1 MFQDTPRELK
11 KCERVSDGLT
21 DRGYNK
27 QFFIGIQTYVLIR
40 IEFKIALKF
49 FRFLTLYVF
58 ICLISLKLLLILIVV
73 NTPLTALKTHYIRQS
88 SWSLISSQVP
98 IPDNSIKLKCSSTV
112 LIVWWQDNHK
122 PNQLLNFLILH
133 LHAADYKYKKDEI
146 FKRMKVTTLVQLV
159 SKITNS

>member
-1 MFQDTPRELK
+1 M
-11 KCERVSDGLT
+11 
-21 DRGYNK
+21 
-27 QFFIGIQTYVLIR
+27 
-40 IEFKIALKF
+40 
-49 FRFLTLYVF
+49 F
-58 ICLISLKLLLILIVV
+58 ICLISQKLLLIIVV

-98 IPDNSIKLKCSSTV
+98 IKLKCSSTV